1 MIGEKIPDGLD
12 SQDHLDTFLGKS
24 DKGRKGYVVEA
35 SGRLAYRSGRYALIP
50 PYSGPKTNATGNEL
64 GTVDHYSLY
73 DLTAEPAQ
81 QTDISAQNPKL
92 VKKLK
97 AEFLK
102 AAGSHYVHDQ
112 KQEVLQ

>member
-1 MIGEKIPDGLD
+1 MRELYLTDHKIGLGWRKI
-12 SQDHLDTFLGKS
+12 GKQ
-24 DKGRKGYVVEA
+24 A
-35 SGRLAYRSGRYALIP
+35 

-73 DLTAEPAQ
+73 DLTAEPTQ

-102 AAGSHYVHDQ
+102 AVGSHYVPTQ
-112 KQEVLQ
+112 KQEKLQ